1 MNNISLF
8 IALRYFRS
16 KRSGFISIISGIAF
30 TGIAL
35 GVSVLIIVTSVMNG
49 FEKELQTRILQAI
62 PHASI
67 EGSISND
74 DIDEIVNTL
83 YENKKIV
90 GAAPYIETQGL
101 VSSGSSLKG
110 VYIYGVNPS
119 EEPSISIVSE
129 QMIDGTWDSL
139 SDDGYNLLMGD
150 ILAVQLGLRLGD
162 KVNVLVPD
170 TNLGLAGILPRTRQF
185 TVSGIFS
192 LGAPEMDESFVYLNI
207 KNASKLLRMNNS
219 VHGIRVRYSD
229 LFLAP
234 TEIYK
239 DLFRIQKSLNINV
252 GANDWTR
259 SYGTL
264 FKAIKNEKFLISLLL
279 TFIVLV
285 AIFNVVSMLVMI
297 INEKRAQIAVLVTLG
312 GTRRFIQ
319 KIFIYFGSLI
329 GIFGTLSGLLIGL
342 LITYN
347 LGSIIGLLEYT
358 FGVKFLEV
366 YFIDYF
372 PVDIRPAWIFFI
384 CTGSLLLTI
393 ISSIYPAT
401 IASKVEPA
409 EVLKYE

>member
-1 MNNISLF
+1 MNNVSLL

-16 KRSGFISIISGIAF
+16 KRSGFVSIISKMAFAGIA
-30 TGIAL
+30 I
-35 GVSVLIIVTSVMNG
+35 GVAVLIIVTSVMNG

-67 EGSISND
+67 EGNISND

-119 EEPSISIVSE
+119 EEPSISIVSA

-239 DLFRIQKSLNINV
+239 DLFRIQNSLNINV

>member
-1 MNNISLF
+1 MNNVSLL

-16 KRSGFISIISGIAF
+16 KRSGFVSIISKMAFAGIA
-30 TGIAL
+30 I
-35 GVSVLIIVTSVMNG
+35 GVAVLIIVTSVMNG

-67 EGSISND
+67 EGNISND

-229 LFLAP
+229 LFMAP

-239 DLFRIQKSLNINV
+239 DLFRIQNSLNINV
-252 GANDWTR
+252 GADDWTR

-329 GIFGTLSGLLIGL
+329 GIFGTLSGLLVGL

>member
-1 MNNISLF
+1 MNNVSLL

-16 KRSGFISIISGIAF
+16 KRSGFVSIISKMAFAGIA
-30 TGIAL
+30 I
-35 GVSVLIIVTSVMNG
+35 GVAVLIIVTSVMNG

-67 EGSISND
+67 EGNISND

-239 DLFRIQKSLNINV
+239 DLFRIQNSLNINV
-252 GANDWTR
+252 GADDWTR

>member
-1 MNNISLF
+1 MNNVSLL

-16 KRSGFISIISGIAF
+16 KRSGFVSIISKMAFAGIA
-30 TGIAL
+30 I
-35 GVSVLIIVTSVMNG
+35 GVAVLIIVTSVMNG

-67 EGSISND
+67 EGNISNN
-74 DIDEIVNTL
+74 DIDKIVNTL

-110 VYIYGVNPS
+110 VYIYGVNPFQ
-119 EEPSISIVSE
+119 EPAISIVSE

-139 SDDGYNLLMGD
+139 SEDSYNLVMGD
-150 ILAVQLGLRLGD
+150 ILAMQLGLRLGD

-207 KNASKLLRMNNS
+207 KNASKLLRMNNA

-239 DLFRIQKSLNINV
+239 DLFRIQNSLNLNV
-252 GANDWTR
+252 GADDWTR

-297 INEKRAQIAVLVTLG
+297 INEKRAQIAILVTLG

-319 KIFIYFGSLI
+319 NIFIYFGSLI

-342 LITYN
+342 FITYN

-358 FGVKFLEV
+358 LGVKFLEV

-372 PVDIRPAWIFFI
+372 PVDIRPSWIFFI
-384 CTGSLLLTI
+384 CAGSLLLTI

-401 IASKVEPA
+401 IASKIEPA

>member
-1 MNNISLF
+1 MAF
-8 IALRYFRS
+8 A
-16 KRSGFISIISGIAF
+16 GIA
-30 TGIAL
+30 I
-35 GVSVLIIVTSVMNG
+35 GVAVLIIVTSVMNG

-67 EGSISND
+67 EGNISNN
-74 DIDEIVNTL
+74 DIDKIVNTL

-110 VYIYGVNPS
+110 VYIYGVNPFQ
-119 EEPSISIVSE
+119 EPAISIVSE

-139 SDDGYNLLMGD
+139 SEDSYNLVMGD
-150 ILAVQLGLRLGD
+150 ILAMQLGLRIGD

-207 KNASKLLRMNNS
+207 KNASKLLRMNNA

-239 DLFRIQKSLNINV
+239 DLFRIQDSLNLNV

-297 INEKRAQIAVLVTLG
+297 INEKRAQIAILVTLG

-319 KIFIYFGSLI
+319 NIFIYFGSLI

-342 LITYN
+342 FITYN

-358 FGVKFLEV
+358 LGVKFLEV

-372 PVDIRPAWIFFI
+372 PVDIRPSWIFFI
-384 CTGSLLLTI
+384 CAGSLLLTI

-401 IASKVEPA
+401 IASKIEPA

>member
-1 MNNISLF
+1 MNNVSLL

-16 KRSGFISIISGIAF
+16 KRSGFVSIISKMAFAGIA
-30 TGIAL
+30 I
-35 GVSVLIIVTSVMNG
+35 GVAVLIIVTSVMNG

-239 DLFRIQKSLNINV
+239 DLFRIQNSLNINV
-252 GANDWTR
+252 GADDWTR

>member
-1 MNNISLF
+1 MNNVSLL

-16 KRSGFISIISGIAF
+16 KRSGFVSIISKMAFAGIA
-30 TGIAL
+30 I
-35 GVSVLIIVTSVMNG
+35 GVAVLIIVTSVMNG

-67 EGSISND
+67 EGNISND

-129 QMIDGTWDSL
+129 QMIDGTWNSL

-239 DLFRIQKSLNINV
+239 DLFRIQNSLNINV

>member
-1 MNNISLF
+1 MNNVSLL

-16 KRSGFISIISGIAF
+16 KRSGFVSIISKMAFAGIA
-30 TGIAL
+30 I
-35 GVSVLIIVTSVMNG
+35 GVAVLIIVTSVMNG

-67 EGSISND
+67 EGNISND

-129 QMIDGTWDSL
+129 QMIDGSWDSL

-239 DLFRIQKSLNINV
+239 DLFRIQNSLNINV

>member
-1 MNNISLF
+1 MAF
-8 IALRYFRS
+8 A
-16 KRSGFISIISGIAF
+16 GIA
-30 TGIAL
+30 I
-35 GVSVLIIVTSVMNG
+35 GVAVLIIVTSVMNG

-67 EGSISND
+67 EGNISND

-239 DLFRIQKSLNINV
+239 DLFRIQNSLNINV
-252 GANDWTR
+252 GADDWTR

>member
-1 MNNISLF
+1 MNNVSLL

-16 KRSGFISIISGIAF
+16 KRSGFVSIISKMAFAGIA
-30 TGIAL
+30 I
-35 GVSVLIIVTSVMNG
+35 GVAVLIIVTSVMNG

-67 EGSISND
+67 EGNISNN
-74 DIDEIVNTL
+74 DIDKIVNTL

-110 VYIYGVNPS
+110 VYIYGVNPFQ
-119 EEPSISIVSE
+119 EPAISIVSE

-139 SDDGYNLLMGD
+139 SEDSYNLVMGD
-150 ILAVQLGLRLGD
+150 ILAMQLGLRLGD

-207 KNASKLLRMNNS
+207 KNASKLLRMNNA
-219 VHGIRVRYSD
+219 VHGIRVRYSN

-239 DLFRIQKSLNINV
+239 DLFRIQDSLNLNV
-252 GANDWTR
+252 GADDWTR

-297 INEKRAQIAVLVTLG
+297 INEKRAQIAILVTLG

-319 KIFIYFGSLI
+319 NIFIYFGSLI

-342 LITYN
+342 FITYN

-358 FGVKFLEV
+358 LGVKFLEV

-372 PVDIRPAWIFFI
+372 PVDIRPSWIFFI
-384 CTGSLLLTI
+384 CAGSLLLTI

-401 IASKVEPA
+401 IASKIEPA